1 MFYILFDGPKA
12 QKGLQIYEIPGEK
25 QNIFT
30 ILTSA
35 TSLSIFVMHT
45 LSAASL
51 IDRRRLP
58 V

>member
-12 QKGLQIYEIPGEK
+12 QKGLQIYEISGEK

-35 TSLSIFVMHT
+35 TSLSIFAMHT
-45 LSAASL
+45 LSAAS
-51 IDRRRLP
+51 
-58 V
+58 